1 MDETNPVDALTGDTA
16 RSPESAPAAAIP
28 DGLPDDLPPVEP
40 PSAGFIVQLFLIPG
54 LIVVAV
60 IGVWALFGKLSSSE
74 QDWRELVKEIRSS
87 NEHRRWRGATGLAH
101 MLRADAEMRESGQ
114 NLAANA
120 QIAKELTALLT
131 ELLDESSRDEELI
144 SQQSFVTRTLGWLDS
159 YETVL
164 PVLGRAMQPEQEL
177 IVRADAIRSVAV
189 MSGRAAERDQPFD
202 DPQVSELLID
212 LSRDKEPLIRQAVA
226 FTLGLIPGEQIDQR
240 LRVMAEDADRNT
252 RVNAAL
258 AMARRGMPDGFPVYV
273 DVLQNVSELIDPETM
288 EGRTPEERL
297 SQARMRQNM
306 KLVILGNTLNALED
320 ISGLLSPGQREQVLR
335 LCKPLADEHPEP
347 RIRIEALNAI
357 RTLNAGTTAK

>member
-1 MDETNPVDALTGDTA
+1 MDETNPVDASTGDTA
-16 RSPESAPAAAIP
+16 RSPELASSAAIP

-74 QDWRELVKEIRSS
+74 QDWRELVQEIRSS

-131 ELLDESSRDEELI
+131 ELLDETSRDEELI

-202 DPQVSELLID
+202 DPQVSELLVD

-226 FTLGLIPGEQIDQR
+226 FTLGLIPGDQIDQR
-240 LRVMAEDADRNT
+240 LRVMAEDSDRNT

-258 AMARRGMPDGFPVYV
+258 GMARRGMPDGFRIYV
-273 DVLQNVSELIDPETM
+273 DVLQNVSESIDPETM

-297 SQARMRQNM
+297 SEARQRENM
-306 KLVILGNTLNALED
+306 KLVILGNTLNALQD
-320 ISGLLSPGQREQVLR
+320 ISGLLSPGQREQALG
-335 LCKPLADEHPEP
+335 LCRPLADEHPEP

-357 RTLNAGTTAK
+357 RTLTAGTTAD

>member
-1 MDETNPVDALTGDTA
+1 MDETNPVEPPTSDTVQ
-16 RSPESAPAAAIP
+16 SPESVSAAAVP
-28 DGLPDDLPPVEP
+28 EGLPDDLPPVEP
-40 PSAGFIVQLFLIPG
+40 PSAGFIVQLFLVPG

-74 QDWRELVKEIRSS
+74 QDWRELVKEIRSG

-101 MLRADAEMRESGQ
+101 MLRADAEMKETGQ
-114 NLAANA
+114 NLAANI

-131 ELLDESSRDEELI
+131 ELLDEPSRDEELI

-177 IVRADAIRSVAV
+177 IVRADAVRSVAV
-189 MSGRAAERDQPFD
+189 ISGRASERGRPFD
-202 DPQVSELLID
+202 DPQVSELLVD

-240 LRVMAEDADRNT
+240 LRVMAEDGDRNT

-258 AMARRGMPDGFPVYV
+258 AMARRAMPDGFRVYV
-273 DVLQNVSELIDPETM
+273 DVLQNASESIDPETM
-288 EGRTPEERL
+288 DGSTPEERL
-297 SQARMRQNM
+297 SQARQRRNM
-306 KLVILGNTLNALED
+306 NLVILGNTLNALQD
-320 ISGLLSPGQREQVLR
+320 ISELLSSGQREQVLR
-335 LCKPLADEHPEP
+335 LCKPLSNEHPEP

-357 RTLNAGTTAK
+357 RVLTAETTAK